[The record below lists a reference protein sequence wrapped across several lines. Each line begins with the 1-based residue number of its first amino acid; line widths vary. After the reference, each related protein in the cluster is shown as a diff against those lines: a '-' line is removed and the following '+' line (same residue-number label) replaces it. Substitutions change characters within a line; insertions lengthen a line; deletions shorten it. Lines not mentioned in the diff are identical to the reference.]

1 MQSNDLFTRISGA
14 EEQNNLS
21 NGGKYWILLDDTS
34 SNKTQDHTD
43 LLIQLYLIQSDKNSV
58 RNNLTARLRDQ
69 WHTNSPDLLLGI
81 RNLLNCKTETSH
93 VHRRNL
99 TALNQ
104 QMIIIIRDGETK
116 NSGENGKLI
125 EKIAGNSALIIQLG
139 GGGDSCSLMI
149 EKLEIEPI
157 RHQRCWKKTVCFIS
171 RRV

>member
-1 MQSNDLFTRISGA
+1 M
-14 EEQNNLS
+14 
-21 NGGKYWILLDDTS
+21 
-34 SNKTQDHTD
+34 
-43 LLIQLYLIQSDKNSV
+43 

-116 NSGENGKLI
+116 NSGENEKLI
-125 EKIAGNSALIIQLG
+125 EKIAGNSALIITALG
-139 GGGDSCSLMI
+139 GNSCSLMI

-157 RHQRCWKKTVCFIS
+157 RH
-171 RRV
+171 